1 MVELVGSDKET
12 VLGSGLLQILSNES
26 SGYLKLVGQY
36 VLWSTTDKSSIYYK
50 YMLHQ
55 KFLVHNKV
63 SEKVSIMFTIK
74 KTKFWLSNGNGSL
87 YLPSFRGQSLT
98 D

>member
-36 VLWSTTDKSSIYYK
+36 VLWSTTDKYSIYYK

-63 SEKVSIMFTIK
+63 SEKVSY
-74 KTKFWLSNGNGSL
+74 NVYN
-87 YLPSFRGQSLT
+87 
-98 D
+98 